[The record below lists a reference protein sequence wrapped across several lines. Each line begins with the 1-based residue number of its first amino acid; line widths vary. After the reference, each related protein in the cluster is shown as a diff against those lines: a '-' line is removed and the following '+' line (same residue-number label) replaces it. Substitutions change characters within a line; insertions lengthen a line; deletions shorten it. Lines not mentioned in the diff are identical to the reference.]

1 MPEVV
6 LEGLR
11 KGWGGT
17 VAVSHFDLRIGD
29 GEFLVLLGPS
39 GCGKTTTMRMVAGLE
54 TPDAGRIVIGGHDV
68 TDKPPRDR
76 DVAMVFQNYGLY
88 PHMTVAENIGYPL
101 RLRGIPRAELRAKV
115 LAAAQRVELETL
127 LDRKPRALSGGQRQ
141 RVALARAIVRRPRLF
156 LMDEPLSN
164 LDARLRVTMRAE
176 LKRLHHELGT
186 TVIYVTHDQI
196 EAMTLATR
204 VAVMRSGEIMQL
216 GPPEAIYADPE
227 TRFVASFVGTP
238 PMSFLHV
245 GPNGALADGQLLA
258 LPAPA
263 TGELHLGIRPEHVVV
278 GGDPADVTGSVFA
291 VEYTGASRLVTL
303 RIGSDYLTATLPP
316 DQPEPQIDARVGVRL
331 HRAGIFWFDA
341 KTERRVRG

>member
-17 VAVSHFDLRIGD
+17 VALPNLDLRIND

-54 TPDAGRIVIGGHDV
+54 TPDAGRILIGGRDV
-68 TDKPPRDR
+68 TAEPPRDR

-101 RLRGIPRAELRAKV
+101 RLRGIPRAEMQAKV
-115 LAAAQRVELETL
+115 LAAAQRVELEML

-204 VAVMRSGEIMQL
+204 VAVMRTGEIMQL
-216 GPPEAIYADPE
+216 GPPEAIYGDPE

-238 PMSFLHV
+238 PMSFLRV
-245 GPNGALADGQLLA
+245 GPNSALADGQRLA
-258 LPAPA
+258 IPAPA
-263 TGELHLGIRPEHVVV
+263 NGALHLGVRPEDVLV
-278 GGDPADVTGSVFA
+278 GGEPADLTGSVFA

-303 RIGSDYLTATLPP
+303 WVGPDHLTATLPP

-331 HRAGIFWFDA
+331 NRAGIFWFDA
-341 KTERRVRG
+341 ETERRVRG